1 MAGQPN
7 LDALKAQL
15 RGLLPELA
23 ERYGVTGLKVFGSTQ
38 RGEAG
43 PGSDLDLLASFTKP
57 ISLLRFVELENL
69 LSDTLGVKVDLVME
83 DSLKPAIGRHI
94 RAEAETI

>member
-1 MAGQPN
+1 MTGQPN

-15 RGLLPELA
+15 RGLMPQLT
-23 ERYGVTGLKVFGSTQ
+23 ERYGLTGLKVFGSTL

-43 PGSDLDLLASFTKP
+43 PGSDLDLLASFDRP

-83 DSLKPAIGRHI
+83 DSLKPAIGRRI
-94 RAEAETI
+94 RAEAQPV